1 MLHEQADAGDA
12 QPAAEAHEER
22 FAAGFD
28 QFNDICIQSDGRHGQ
43 DDKEFAQFL
52 QRFEEGRRHTET
64 SGSRCDEGSQNEV
77 NDEEREGLFEGESG
91 SGVFW

>member
-1 MLHEQADAGDA
+1 MLHQQADGGDP
-12 QPAAEAHEER
+12 QPAAEAHEE
-22 FAAGFD
+22 GLD
-28 QFNDICIQSDGRHGQ
+28 TGLYQLDDVGIQSDGRHGQ

-52 QRFEEGRRHTET
+52 QRFEEGGRYTET

-91 SGVFW
+91 AGVF